1 MIEVISQ
8 PSKKMKLN
16 EENILPDIAN
26 QPHEL
31 IIKEQYI
38 PEKNKEKTIEDNKS
52 QPSFLELVVLS
63 QSETSQN
70 EIPKNPAFQVKI

>member
-38 PEKNKEKTIEDNKS
+38 PEKNKEKTI
-52 QPSFLELVVLS
+52 
-63 QSETSQN
+63 
-70 EIPKNPAFQVKI
+70 

>member
-26 QPHEL
+26 QTHEL
-31 IIKEQYI
+31 IIKESYI
-38 PEKNKEKTIEDNKS
+38 PEKNKEKPIFCPIK
-52 QPSFLELVVLS
+52 F
-63 QSETSQN
+63 
-70 EIPKNPAFQVKI
+70 K